1 MKFLK
6 AVYDFLVSWGE
17 VMNQARMYRIKN
29 NSSRYWYY

>member
-17 VMNQARMYRIKN
+17 EMHAYRIKN
-29 NSSRYWYY
+29 GKQFLYY